1 MESVVRKNMK
11 PFSLYLPVEYHNML
25 LDYSRQRK
33 ASEVVREAIVSYLN
47 GGDMFVAGY
56 NKALKDAVAV
66 VKGCKEIEVI
76 AVNGKYL
83 DVLLADQIQALERT
97 DNGK

>member
-1 MESVVRKNMK
+1 MK

-33 ASEVVREAIVSYLN
+33 ASEVVRDAIISYLN
-47 GGDMFVAGY
+47 GGDMFKAGY
-56 NKALKDAVAV
+56 NKALKDAKAI
-66 VKGCKEIEVI
+66 VKDCKEIEVI

-83 DVLLADQIQALERT
+83 DVHLSERIGSLE
-97 DNGK
+97 KE